1 MILYVYIMGII
12 NQFRT
17 AGGTTSDVLLL
28 FSLQGTD
35 RQGKSIQSQ
44 GIPQQS
50 QTGMFQQAS
59 SASFRC

>member
-44 GIPQQS
+44 GIPQQA